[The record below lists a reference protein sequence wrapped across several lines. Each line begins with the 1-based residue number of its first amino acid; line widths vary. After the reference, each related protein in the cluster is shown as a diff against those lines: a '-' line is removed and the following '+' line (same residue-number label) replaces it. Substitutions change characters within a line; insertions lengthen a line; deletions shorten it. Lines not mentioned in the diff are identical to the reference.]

1 MHSYY
6 GSKWRQNEDQLIIQS
21 GEKVDTPLQRTVEHK
36 RYLSKK
42 DEEELAAWYQAT
54 PGPLTQPVVVK
65 KLRETH
71 PTIFQPTQQVDAV
84 RMRKRAGN
92 WLYSFL
98 KRYKLEGKGR
108 FAPL

>member
-1 MHSYY
+1 M
-6 GSKWRQNEDQLIIQS
+6 DQLS
-21 GEKVDTPLQRTVEHK
+21 ELSAKKLDTPLPRTVEHK
-36 RYLSKK
+36 RYLTKM
-42 DEEELAAWYQAT
+42 DEEELAAWYKAT